1 MARTR
6 IREKDRTTAG
16 KSYGNDVTIF
26 LTDTKAK
33 ASIIT
38 AITKKADASTYTNK
52 TIIENILDLGGKVLV
67 AAKYDNTVVSYL
79 KDRNQYDVTFLL
91 CETTSDKT
99 TSDETTSD
107 ETTSD
112 TDLKLALDIAVAR
125 RDCAVVC
132 TCAESEWSNA
142 DKTLL
147 NTAIGNETSTEF
159 LDGES
164 GTYGKYCLGFYGKD
178 STIKGGVAY
187 IYSFLKALNDG
198 NPAWLATAGA
208 KRGAIPVA
216 VTVGDL
222 TEAELDTMQTSGNP
236 VNPIANI
243 SPWGVRI
250 WGDRTAMEISS
261 TGPVASNFATVRIAM
276 CWLKKRL
283 YLAAKTYQFEQDND
297 VLWVNFTSKVNS
309 LLEEMVQSSGIG
321 GYRWL
326 REAADGRGKL
336 KATLTI
342 VPTYPVDDFDLTID
356 LTDSLSVSE

>member
-16 KSYGNDVTIF
+16 NSYNNDVTIF
-26 LTDTKAK
+26 LTDSKAT
-33 ASIIT
+33 ASTIT
-38 AITKKADASTYTNK
+38 AITKETDVTNYSNK
-52 TIIENILDLGGKVLV
+52 TIIENILNLGGKVLV
-67 AAKYDNTVVSYL
+67 ADKYDDKIVNYL

-91 CETTSDKT
+91 CKATADTEATA
-99 TSDETTSD
+99 
-107 ETTSD
+107 D
-112 TDLKLALDIAVAR
+112 TDLKYALDIAVAR

-132 TCAESEWSNA
+132 ACAGSTWSKA
-142 DKTLL
+142 DMALL
-147 NTAIGNETSTEF
+147 NTAIAKEASTDF

-164 GTYGKYCLGFYGKD
+164 GTYGKYCLGFYGEKSSID
-178 STIKGGVAY
+178 SGVAY
-187 IYSFLKALNDG
+187 IYAFLKALNDG
-198 NPAWLATAGA
+198 NPAWLATAGP
-208 KRGAIPVA
+208 KRGAIPVTT
-216 VTVGDL
+216 TVGDL
-222 TEAELDTMQTSGNP
+222 TESELDTMQTSGNP
-236 VNPIANI
+236 INPIANI

-250 WGDRTAMEISS
+250 WGDRTAMAIGTS
-261 TGPVASNFATVRIAM
+261 GPIASNFATVRIAM